1 MESIRNG
8 FLKTEWNGRFTC
20 IHENPVFIVDGAHN
34 EDAAKQLKN
43 TLERYFPQKH
53 FIFIMGV
60 FKDKEYEKL
69 VQIMLP
75 LAKRVYTI
83 NLPNKDRT
91 LDADLLKQVIEK
103 NWKATAPK
111 EDNLKKL
118 DESYEVRS
126 MASLKDAVDNAMC
139 QAKEDD
145 IIVAF
150 GSLSYL
156 GDVMKFVGKAEK
168 IEK

>member
-1 MESIRNG
+1 MSREI
-8 FLKTEWNGRFTC
+8 
-20 IHENPVFIVDGAHN
+20 
-34 EDAAKQLKN
+34 
-43 TLERYFPQKH
+43 
-53 FIFIMGV
+53 
-60 FKDKEYEKL
+60 

-103 NWKATAPK
+103 NWEATATK
-111 EDNLKKL
+111 EKSLKKS
-118 DESYEVRS
+118 DKSYEVCS
-126 MASLKDAVDNAMC
+126 MPSLKNTIDTAIC

-156 GDVMKFVGKAEK
+156 GDVMRLVGKEEK

>member
-1 MESIRNG
+1 
-8 FLKTEWNGRFTC
+8 
-20 IHENPVFIVDGAHN
+20 
-34 EDAAKQLKN
+34 
-43 TLERYFPQKH
+43 
-53 FIFIMGV
+53 MGV
-60 FKDKEYEKL
+60 FKDKEYEKI

-75 LAKRVYTI
+75 LAKSVYTI

-103 NWKATAPK
+103 KWKATAPK
-111 EDNLKKL
+111 EDDLKKL

-156 GDVMKFVGKAEK
+156 GDVMKLVGKAEK